1 MKKFASDVYGKIRKE
16 VFTHPLIYIL
26 LCAILVTAFWTR
38 VYRVMELMGFY
49 YDQGRDGLVIWDL
62 WHNHKPFLIGP
73 ITGLKGIFLGPFYYY
88 LIAPFYLIGRGNP
101 AYPAVFLSFTTV
113 MAIFM
118 LYVLGTKMHSRIT
131 GLIAATIAAFS
142 YNIFTLSRWLS
153 NPTPMLLL
161 STLLFW
167 FLWEITIGE
176 KKKIYLFWVLAV
188 LTIGVS
194 LHFESAS
201 AVFYIP
207 LFFVFSIWQR
217 NKLPPFKYILIAGM
231 FFLATLAPQ
240 ILFNFRHDNL
250 LFKNFLDLLLGEK
263 AFRGITKFILE
274 ERAKYFWGVYSGKI
288 FLGTGVLITTL
299 ATISASMLF
308 GYLPKFKK
316 HLILFAIFFITPIVG
331 YTLFQGNYGNIYDY
345 YTIGYFMPLILF
357 FALGMGEL
365 TKHWGGFII
374 VALYFYYFAN
384 LNLVP
389 IKNYLTATVA
399 TRPIAIEDQLQAVNW
414 VYDDAQKYSQKFNV
428 DVYVPPVIPHSYDYL
443 FLWQGTL
450 RQAQSCKPTLCGL
463 VKTENLPGLYTLF
476 EADPPNPQRL
486 QAWLER
492 QKGIGEVLEE
502 SKFGQITVQRRKR
515 L

>member
-1 MKKFASDVYGKIRKE
+1 MKKVASGMIVEIKKE
-16 VFTHPLIYIL
+16 VFAHPLIYIL
-26 LCAILVTAFWTR
+26 LCTILVTAFWTR

-207 LFFVFSIWQR
+207 LFFTIVYKTFYICFSTR
-217 NKLPPFKYILIAGM
+217 NKGEG
-231 FFLATLAPQ
+231 LA
-240 ILFNFRHDNL
+240 
-250 LFKNFLDLLLGEK
+250 
-263 AFRGITKFILE
+263 
-274 ERAKYFWGVYSGKI
+274 
-288 FLGTGVLITTL
+288 
-299 ATISASMLF
+299 
-308 GYLPKFKK
+308 
-316 HLILFAIFFITPIVG
+316 
-331 YTLFQGNYGNIYDY
+331 
-345 YTIGYFMPLILF
+345 
-357 FALGMGEL
+357 
-365 TKHWGGFII
+365 GGF
-374 VALYFYYFAN
+374 N
-384 LNLVP
+384 
-389 IKNYLTATVA
+389 
-399 TRPIAIEDQLQAVNW
+399 VNR
-414 VYDDAQKYSQKFNV
+414 N
-428 DVYVPPVIPHSYDYL
+428 
-443 FLWQGTL
+443 
-450 RQAQSCKPTLCGL
+450 
-463 VKTENLPGLYTLF
+463 
-476 EADPPNPQRL
+476 
-486 QAWLER
+486 
-492 QKGIGEVLEE
+492 
-502 SKFGQITVQRRKR
+502 
-515 L
+515 